1 MAAPQFTLPWLSI
14 VVNPMVFK
22 AGNVNV
28 FFDFGKSRGYNY
40 RSLFQVPVRA
50 MADPSR
56 SLDDLRRDIDVI
68 DDEMHELL
76 MRRVDIVEQIGALKK
91 AAPGDLFIRP
101 AREARILRRL
111 VEQHHGSFPA
121 PVVVRIWRELIAA
134 TSRLQGPFS
143 VAVHA
148 PEKSVGYWDVARD
161 HYGSA
166 TKATLH
172 RTANPVIRAVVDGT
186 ATIGVLPIPAEDDA
200 EPWWP
205 HLIFAGAHIPRII
218 ARLPFIEYDDGRFE
232 DLGALAIALTE
243 QEASGDDVS
252 FIAVEA
258 SAGLSRGSL
267 KQVFDA
273 VGLPATDITAWSETK
288 KSPTQ
293 IHLVQVGDFV
303 GVGDPRL
310 DAASEKL
317 GDQVSRFVGLGGYAV
332 PIGRIR
338 PGNG

>member
-1 MAAPQFTLPWLSI
+1 
-14 VVNPMVFK
+14 
-22 AGNVNV
+22 
-28 FFDFGKSRGYNY
+28 
-40 RSLFQVPVRA
+40 

-56 SLDDLRRDIDVI
+56 SLDDLRRDIDAI
-68 DDEMHELL
+68 DDEMHALL
-76 MRRVDIVEQIGALKK
+76 MRRIEIVEKIGALKK
-91 AAPGDLFIRP
+91 ASPGDLFIRP

-111 VEQHHGSFPA
+111 VAQHRSSFPA
-121 PVVVRIWRELIAA
+121 PVVVRIWREMLAA

-166 TKATLH
+166 TKASLH

-205 HLIFAGAHIPRII
+205 HLIFSGTNIPRII

-243 QEASGDDVS
+243 QEASGNDVS

-258 SAGLSRGSL
+258 SAGLSRVSL
-267 KQVFDA
+267 KEVFDA
-273 VGLPATDITAWSETK
+273 SGLPATDITAWSETK

-293 IHLVQVGDFV
+293 IHLVEVSDFV
-303 GVGDPRL
+303 GADDARL
-310 DAASEKL
+310 QAATDKL
-317 GDQVSRFVGLGGYAV
+317 GEQVTRFVGLGGYAV
-332 PIGRIR
+332 PIGQTGSGRQPR
-338 PGNG
+338 TDGG